1 MASDAPPVK
10 RLAIL
15 MWAADADDPARAAAP
30 IFHAAVAA
38 AMDAEVEMHF
48 TARAVR
54 LLVEGVAADLR
65 PMPGEPKTLLDFL
78 REAHGHGV
86 RLLACTHALAAHAPG
101 AALIAECTG
110 PVGAAAFVDRQLDPD
125 WVCAIY

>member
-1 MASDAPPVK
+1 MASEGPLRK

-15 MWAADADDPARAAAP
+15 MWAADADDPARAATP

-38 AMDAEVEMHF
+38 AMDAEVEIHF
-48 TARAVR
+48 TARAVH
-54 LLVEGVAADLR
+54 LLVEGVAGNLR
-65 PMPGEPKTLLDFL
+65 SSPTDPKTLLDFL
-78 REAHGHGV
+78 REAYGHGV

-101 AALIAECTG
+101 ATLIAECAG